1 MKAGIKILHVSKKG
15 SRYTIKEM
23 EVNTLLTLNNHK
35 EFESGDNSNVI
46 ATDSQKNTVYILA
59 KKFGITNPE
68 EFGLLIANHF
78 ISMYSKVATA
88 KVSIIAEPWQRF
100 TDLAGKPHDHVF
112 VSHPKSTRVAS
123 ISVSRGKQPMISSG
137 IRNLRVLKTTQ
148 SSFTNFVSDEYRS
161 LPDND
166 DRLLSTIMTADWT
179 YNNDVNRKIDFDES
193 WHKVQESILET
204 FAGTFSSS
212 VQNTQ
217 YLTEKSILERLPEV
231 EKISMT
237 MPDVHYYGFD
247 FSKFQQISGLNETM
261 SRDVY
266 VPVENPSGQIQLT
279 LSRGKKER
287 NLSDTKR
294 EEMNSRQPIPL
305 ERIKSHKKIEEIGK
319 IQIINRCK
327 KNLSIIEKHTKLK
340 YVCKSSLKNI

>member
-1 MKAGIKILHVSKKG
+1 MHVSKKG
-15 SRYTIKEM
+15 SKYTIKEM

-59 KKFGITNPE
+59 KKFGIANPE

-78 ISMYSKVATA
+78 ISKYSTVVTA

-100 TDLAGKPHDHVF
+100 TDLAGKPYDHVF

-123 ISVSRGKQPMISSG
+123 ISVSRGKQPIISSG
-137 IRNLRVLKTTQ
+137 IRNLRVLKTTK
-148 SSFTNFVSDEYRS
+148 SSFTNFVSDEYRTLS
-161 LPDND
+161 DAD
-166 DRLLSTIMTADWT
+166 DRLLSTVVAADWT
-179 YNNDVNRKIDFDES
+179 YNNDVNRKIDFDKS

-212 VQNTQ
+212 VQSTQ

-237 MPDVHYYGFD
+237 MPNVHYFGFD
-247 FSKFQQISGLNETM
+247 FSKFQQMNLNETM
-261 SRDVY
+261 SGDVY
-266 VPVENPSGQIQLT
+266 FPVENPSGQIQST
-279 LSRGKKER
+279 LSRAKIER
-287 NLSDTKR
+287 NLSDKIR
-294 EEMNSRQPIPL
+294 QEMKLRKPIPL
-305 ERIKSHKKIEEIGK
+305 ERIKSDKKIIRK
-319 IQIINRCK
+319 NSK
-327 KNLSIIEKHTKLK
+327 KFK
-340 YVCKSSLKNI
+340 